1 MDVHGISIVEG
12 VCVSQ
17 QHSHIWRATSSS
29 CAEHGSGAMLAQVDV
44 HEVREN
50 GGGGTTAFTGIQ
62 PKISQ
67 LFSSVNHKDS

>member
-1 MDVHGISIVEG
+1 
-12 VCVSQ
+12 
-17 QHSHIWRATSSS
+17 
-29 CAEHGSGAMLAQVDV
+29 MLAQVDV